1 MKFITYLQK
10 ATQFKWE
17 KKNRQYDFGKKQR
30 QVAPE
35 SDKKLSPAS
44 ARKLQMGAGDSFYGG
59 TQPPPASKLIARMK
73 G

>member
-1 MKFITYLQK
+1 LALAVFP
-10 ATQFKWE
+10 
-17 KKNRQYDFGKKQR
+17 KNRPEIEKEALHIGKKQR
-30 QVAPE
+30 QLAPE

-59 TQPPPASKLIARMK
+59 TQPPPASKSIARMK